1 MRSEIG
7 DSILVIGLPL
17 LMVLCILGYIF
28 ATEYMWIGQLL
39 MGLALP
45 GAIFMVLRGCRK
57 GVKGGEGS

>member
-28 ATEYMWIGQLL
+28 ATEYMWLGQLL

-45 GAIFMVLRGCRK
+45 GAIFLVLRRQRGAK
-57 GVKGGEGS
+57 DG

>member
-17 LMVLCILGYIF
+17 LIVLCFLGYIF

-45 GAIFMVLRGCRK
+45 GAIFMVLRGRRK

>member
-7 DSILVIGLPL
+7 DLILVIGLPL

-28 ATEYMWIGQLL
+28 ATEYMWLGQLF

-45 GAIFMVLRGCRK
+45 GAIFLVLRGRPK
-57 GVKGGEGS
+57 RGKDG